1 MFRLIETD
9 VKSLNSLQSNSGHSR
24 RSSDT
29 SQVSE
34 CLSQMNSET
43 MNDDQNQPNDV
54 WFVWGQVINDWNN
67 YQKKKNGNN
76 TITVVDLFDYIKLEN
91 N

>member
-1 MFRLIETD
+1 M
-9 VKSLNSLQSNSGHSR
+9 KSLNSLQSNSGHSR

-34 CLSQMNSET
+34 CLSQINSET

-54 WFVWGQVINDWNN
+54 WFVWGQIINDWNN

-76 TITVVDLFDYIKLEN
+76 TITVVDLFDYMKLEN

>member
-1 MFRLIETD
+1 
-9 VKSLNSLQSNSGHSR
+9 
-24 RSSDT
+24 
-29 SQVSE
+29 
-34 CLSQMNSET
+34 

-76 TITVVDLFDYIKLEN
+76 TITVVDLFD
-91 N
+91 